1 MSRYIEATYKLFI
14 DNGDGLQ
21 LIEKTE
27 ADNPLKFY
35 TELGMTIDGFEKN
48 IANYQDGDN
57 YEFTVPQEEAY
68 GAYHPDMIYDLDKD
82 NFIKDGAFDAEHV
95 YQDAILPLQDGNGQR
110 FLARV
115 LSIDDTKVKVD
126 LNHPL
131 AGKDLTFQGTILVNR
146 EASDDEIEALKEGQ
160 HKHHCCGGHC
170 HHDGEGHCHHD
181 GEGGCGGHCHHDD
194 EGHCN
199 EECEEGCGDGCCCE
213 KL

>member
-1 MSRYIEATYKLFI
+1 MS
-14 DNGDGLQ
+14 LQ
-21 LIEKTE
+21 SQKKRHTE
-27 ADNPLKFY
+27 HI
-35 TELGMTIDGFEKN
+35 T
-48 IANYQDGDN
+48 
-57 YEFTVPQEEAY
+57 
-68 GAYHPDMIYDLDKD
+68 PDMIYDLDKD

-160 HKHHCCGGHC
+160 HQHHCCGGHC

-181 GEGGCGGHCHHDD
+181 GEGGCGGHCHHDG

-199 EECEEGCGDGCCCE
+199 EECEEGCGDGCCCDG
-213 KL
+213 LYNLCSSIFSLSYRLAGCYCAS